1 MNKLTMMIVDDSF
14 VIRAVISNAH
24 NSKKYDLIAV
34 ATNGEEAISQYLKYK
49 PQIVTMDLT
58 MPKMDGLQCIEK
70 LIALNPNIQIIVVSA
85 LNDEATGIK
94 ALKLGAA
101 GFVTKPFTE
110 EDICEAIDIVA
121 EYIEG

>member
-1 MNKLTMMIVDDSF
+1 MMIVDDSF